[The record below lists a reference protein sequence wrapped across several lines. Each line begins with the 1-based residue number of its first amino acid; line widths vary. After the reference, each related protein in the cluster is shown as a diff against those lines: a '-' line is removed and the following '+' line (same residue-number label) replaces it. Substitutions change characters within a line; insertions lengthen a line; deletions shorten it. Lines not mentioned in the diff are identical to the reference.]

1 MVRRNVV
8 ELMSSVH
15 RDSGMG
21 MGMGITGLDHFASLR
36 TAVHRSAPPRPC
48 GKMGKGGSVQNG
60 MEAKMEM
67 EVEVGMKVEVHVE
80 VGMEVK
86 ATVQV
91 EEEAKART
99 GTK

>member
-1 MVRRNVV
+1 MVRINVV
-8 ELMSSVH
+8 ELMGSVH

-21 MGMGITGLDHFASLR
+21 TTGLHHFASLC
-36 TAVHRSAPPRPC
+36 TAVHRSAPSRPC
-48 GKMGKGGSVQNG
+48 GKMGKEGSVQNG

-91 EEEAKART
+91 EEEAKAGT

>member
-1 MVRRNVV
+1 M

-21 MGMGITGLDHFASLR
+21 MGMGTTGLRHFASLC
-36 TAVHRSAPPRPC
+36 TAVHRSAPPTCRPC
-48 GKMGKGGSVQNG
+48 EKMEKGGSVQNG

-67 EVEVGMKVEVHVE
+67 EVEVDMKVEVHVE
-80 VGMEVK
+80 VGIEVK

-91 EEEAKART
+91 EEEAKAGT